1 MILRR
6 ITGQQGALVLALA
19 SCVGLVALPARA
31 AAPSGKQVCVDA
43 YERAQDLRRTGKLID
58 AREALITCSQS
69 TCPSAA
75 TVDCARWLGEVE
87 QSLPSVVVSARDAG
101 GREVSDLRV
110 LVDGAPLPAAPNG
123 RATPIDPGAHTFR
136 YESSQGPS
144 TEERITI
151 REGEKNRA
159 VSVILGAAPGP
170 AAPTSP
176 SSPSSSSSSAR
187 PIPALAWVLGGVGV
201 AGFALLAGFGAS
213 SLGDESA
220 LRETCAPRCA
230 EDDVHAIRVKHTIAD
245 IGLGVG
251 VASLGV
257 ATWLVL
263 TRPVVPAATK
273 PSATTTLQLAITG
286 SAATLRG
293 TF

>member
-1 MILRR
+1 M
-6 ITGQQGALVLALA
+6 
-19 SCVGLVALPARA
+19 
-31 AAPSGKQVCVDA
+31 
-43 YERAQDLRRTGKLID
+43 
-58 AREALITCSQS
+58 
-69 TCPSAA
+69 
-75 TVDCARWLGEVE
+75 E
-87 QSLPSVVVSARDAG
+87 QSLPSVVVSARDAS
-101 GREVSDLRV
+101 GREVSDLHV
-110 LVDGAPLPAAPNG
+110 LVDGIPLATAPSG

-144 TEERITI
+144 TEERVTI

-170 AAPTSP
+170 AAAPPP
-176 SSPSSSSSSAR
+176 SSPSSSAAAR
-187 PIPALAWVLGGVGV
+187 PIPTLAWVLGGVGV
-201 AGFALLAGFGAS
+201 AGLAVLAGVGAS

-230 EDDVHAIRVKHTIAD
+230 EDDVAAIRVKHTIAD

-257 ATWLVL
+257 ATWLIF

-273 PSATTTLQLAITG
+273 PSASRALELTITG

>member
-1 MILRR
+1 MIQRR
-6 ITGQQGALVLALA
+6 IAGRKSALALALA
-19 SCVGLVALPARA
+19 SGVGLVALPARA
-31 AAPSGKQVCVDA
+31 ATPTVKEVCVSA

-58 AREALITCSQS
+58 AREALITCSQP
-69 TCPSAA
+69 TCPAAA

-87 QSLPSVVVSARDAG
+87 QSLPSVVVSARDAS

-110 LVDGAPLPAAPNG
+110 LVDGIPLATAPSG

-136 YESSQGPS
+136 YESSRGPS
-144 TEERITI
+144 TEERVTI

-170 AAPTSP
+170 AAAP
-176 SSPSSSSSSAR
+176 PSSSSVAAR
-187 PIPALAWVLGGVGV
+187 PIPMLAWVLGGVG
-201 AGFALLAGFGAS
+201 LAGLVVLAGVGAS
-213 SLGDESA
+213 SFGDESA
-220 LRETCAPRCA
+220 LRGTCAPRCA
-230 EDDVHAIRVKHTIAD
+230 EDDVAAIRVKHTIAD

-257 ATWLVL
+257 ATWLIL

-273 PSATTTLQLAITG
+273 PSASRTLELTITG